1 MAVVINEFEA
11 SVEAGG
17 ERAAG
22 DGRAAGG
29 GDKPHELRRKL
40 RRAVVRALR
49 VRP

>member
-17 ERAAG
+17 ERPAA
-22 DGRAAGG
+22 DARAPGR
-29 GDKPHELRRKL
+29 GDKPHEVRRLL

-49 VRP
+49 IRP

>member
-22 DGRAAGG
+22 GSRAPG
-29 GDKPHELRRKL
+29 GDKPHEVRRKL

-49 VRP
+49 IRP